1 MSSINDKGQNLVDAA
16 GRLKAG
22 DQNLASTQRLRIAD
36 TPPTQ
41 IQEQQS
47 TKVNGTGDGNSGGI
61 MGKIDNVMNVAG
73 QVGDALSTWYRWC
86 YRWSCQWC

>member
-47 TKVNGTGDGNSGGI
+47 KKLIKPCVL
-61 MGKIDNVMNVAG
+61 
-73 QVGDALSTWYRWC
+73 Q
-86 YRWSCQWC
+86 